1 MKHLSLA
8 CIGTLVLASATL
20 QAQEVSRFSFD
31 VGGGFTAPVGT
42 VGNNTD
48 YGWGLKAG
56 AGVNFNSHLSLM
68 ANVGYDSLGIS
79 SGSLGTIGVNG
90 GNVNIFSARLDPV
103 LHVGSYH
110 HADFYVTGG
119 GGLYRQERSF
129 GSVNT
134 GVTSISDPFFG
145 ATPASYAAG
154 SSSTYSVNKPGFD
167 AGMGLAFGSKWHG
180 KFFAEARYNRMFL
193 NNTHTDFLPVT
204 FGFRW

>member
-1 MKHLSLA
+1 MKHYWLP
-8 CIGTLVLASATL
+8 CIGALVLASATL

-31 VGGGFTAPVGT
+31 VGGGFTSPLDT
-42 VGNNTD
+42 IGNNTD

-68 ANVGYDSLGIS
+68 ANVGYDSLGIAS
-79 SGSLGTIGVNG
+79 SSLTTAGVTG

-103 LHVGSYH
+103 YHVGAYH

-119 GGLYRQERSF
+119 GGLYRQERQF
-129 GSVNT
+129 NT
-134 GVTSISDPFFG
+134 AVSGVTTINDPIFG
-145 ATPASYAAG
+145 TSYTSGVG
-154 SSSTYSVNKPGFD
+154 SSSYSVNKPGFD
-167 AGMGLAFGSKWHG
+167 AGMGVAFGSKWHG

-193 NNTHTDFLPVT
+193 DGGHTDFLPVT